1 MTETQ
6 YTLLIKALFQEY
18 YQRHISLTE
27 YRERR
32 YKIISEMDR
41 RYNGEPR

>member
-6 YTLLIKALFQEY
+6 YTVLIKALFQEY
-18 YQRHISLTE
+18 YQRHISQAE

-32 YKIISEMDR
+32 DKIIGEMDR

>member
-1 MTETQ
+1 MTDTQ

-18 YQRHISLTE
+18 YQRHISLAE
-27 YRERR
+27 YREQRS
-32 YKIISEMDR
+32 KIIGEMDR

>member
-6 YTLLIKALFQEY
+6 YTVLVKALFQEY
-18 YQRHISLTE
+18 YRRNISQAE

-32 YKIISEMDR
+32 NKIISEMDR
-41 RYNGEPR
+41 RFNGPPR